1 MSGRVS
7 APTGPRQSHE
17 PEVIGATV
25 AAKMIGVQQPNLRK
39 LKGLPTPYQ
48 KVPRGTLWRRTDIER
63 FAAEK
68 RAAHDE
74 GDQQE

>member
-1 MSGRVS
+1 
-7 APTGPRQSHE
+7 
-17 PEVIGATV
+17 
-25 AAKMIGVQQPNLRK
+25 MIGVQQPNLRK